1 MMGKKY
7 VKVGVALLFTLVCVF
22 IITEYSLS
30 SEETK
35 KDSRTNYAKFLE
47 EKTHWCTTMVI
58 SCSDFRFGMATQELV
73 NNVLGFME
81 DYDYFAIP
89 GSIKNMLNSETRELV
104 LSTFGISVQ
113 LHHVKRIVII
123 THEDCI
129 GYGGSR
135 IFGTH
140 KEEEI
145 YTIKDMK
152 KARRLMRI
160 RFPHLK
166 VHLFYGKIISE
177 GEKRVYKFEQID

>member
-7 VKVGVALLFTLVCVF
+7 VKVGVALLFTLVCDF
-22 IITEYSLS
+22 IIMKHSLS

-129 GYGGSR
+129 GYGGFT
-135 IFGTH
+135 IFCTH
-140 KEEEI
+140 KKE
-145 YTIKDMK
+145 K
-152 KARRLMRI
+152 KYKKKKKKKEKKNI
-160 RFPHLK
+160 RK
-166 VHLFYGKIISE
+166 KI
-177 GEKRVYKFEQID
+177 

>member
-1 MMGKKY
+1 
-7 VKVGVALLFTLVCVF
+7 
-22 IITEYSLS
+22 
-30 SEETK
+30 
-35 KDSRTNYAKFLE
+35 
-47 EKTHWCTTMVI
+47 
-58 SCSDFRFGMATQELV
+58 LV

-89 GSIKNMLNSETRELV
+89 GSINNMLNSETRELV

-135 IFGTH
+135 TFGTH
-140 KEEEI
+140 EEEEK

-152 KARRLMRI
+152 KARKLVRI

-177 GEKRVYKFEQID
+177 GEKEVYKFEQID

>member
-7 VKVGVALLFTLVCVF
+7 VKVGVALLFTLVCDF
-22 IITEYSLS
+22 IRMKHSLS

-47 EKTHWCTTMVI
+47 KKTHWCTTMVI
-58 SCSDFRFGMATQELV
+58 SCTDFRFGMATEELV
-73 NNVLGFME
+73 NDVLGFME

-89 GSIKNMLNSETRELV
+89 GSINNMLNSETRELV

-129 GYGGSR
+129 GYGGGKK
-135 IFGTH
+135 IC
-140 KEEEI
+140 KNEEE
-145 YTIKDMK
+145 K
-152 KARRLMRI
+152 K
-160 RFPHLK
+160 K
-166 VHLFYGKIISE
+166 KKKKKKKE
-177 GEKRVYKFEQID
+177 TKTNK